1 MFSENIKMTGSVK
14 LELISGSTSQVTEI
28 NNLVVTAG
36 KSFMASRLKD
46 TTKAAMSHMAVGTD
60 SAAAA
65 AGNTTMG
72 LQLSNRVAL
81 DSTTVLN
88 NVITYVCT
96 FGPGVC
102 TGAITEAGIFNAA
115 TSGDMLARTTFA
127 VVNKSA
133 ADTLV
138 ITWTVTIS

>member
-1 MFSENIKMTGSVK
+1 MFTEKITMTGNVK
-14 LELISGSTSQVTEI
+14 LELFTNSTTETTEI
-28 NNLVVTAG
+28 HNLVVNTG
-36 KSFMASRLKD
+36 KNFMTSRLKD

-60 SAAAA
+60 VTSAAVGQTALIA
-65 AGNTTMG
+65 
-72 LQLSNRVAL
+72 QLSNRVAI
-81 DSTTVLN
+81 DSTTVLS

-102 TGAITEAGIFNAA
+102 TGAITEAGIFNASTA
-115 TSGDMLARTTFA
+115 GDMLARTTFA
-127 VVNKSA
+127 VINKSA

>member
-60 SAAAA
+60 STAAA